1 LEDRV
6 MRALSA
12 AVVAFLVLAPVFGVM
27 AFGGEDLGLRYCGEV
42 VQLYGL
48 FGESEGFDRVV
59 GPRVYSIRVEG
70 VIDYSMAEY
79 ISLAIDR
86 AERDNALLIVEL
98 NTPGGL
104 LDAALEIVS
113 SLSKAEVPV
122 VGYVV
127 DKWAESAGTMILVA
141 SHVAA
146 MQPGTI
152 IGSLQPIQYDPAS
165 GTYRPINE
173 SKIINPII
181 EVLCEHGASRGRNS
195 TALIRFVLF
204 NDNYGASEALKYGI
218 IDVVARDPIELI
230 EKIDG
235 KVVKLPSGSAVKLE
249 LGREV
254 EELQPTLRIRIL
266 HTLSDPLLSGLLLS
280 LGMLVLLFSLVSGN
294 PGGIGVGALLL
305 LLGLAG
311 SGFNPN
317 ITSLLLLLGGSIL
330 LFIELYTPGFGII
343 GGTGIVMI
351 VLGIAILPVGG
362 EGFSVSPGYAKQ
374 LLQSLYATGAV
385 LGAFTGF
392 VVYKVMKVRKR
403 KPDTWTIV
411 NALGRATEEI
421 RRGGE
426 GFVFVEGEYWKAR
439 SLDDLKPGDP
449 IIVVGKE
456 GPVLLVRKARRD
468 EGGTGA

>member
-1 LEDRV
+1 
-6 MRALSA
+6 MKGARALLALLLASLTLA
-12 AVVAFLVLAPVFGVM
+12 PILSGQVLAR
-27 AFGGEDLGLRYCGEV
+27 EDLGLKYCGEV
-42 VQLYGL
+42 VQTSGL
-48 FGESEGFDRVV
+48 LDSASDVDKVV
-59 GPRVYSIRVEG
+59 GPKVYSIRIEG

-79 ISLAIDR
+79 IDLAIER
-86 AERDNALLIVEL
+86 AEKDNALLIMEL

-113 SLSKAEVPV
+113 SLSKAEIPV
-122 VGYVV
+122 VGFVV

-152 IGSLQPIQYDPAS
+152 IGSLQPIQYDPTS
-165 GTYRPINE
+165 GTYEPINE

-181 EVLCEHGASRGRNS
+181 EILCEHGASKGRNA
-195 TALIRFVLF
+195 TALVRFVLF
-204 NDNYGASEALKYGI
+204 NDNYGANDALKYGV
-218 IDVVARDPIELI
+218 IDVIARDSLELV
-230 EKIDG
+230 EKLDG
-235 KVVKLPSGSAVKLE
+235 KAVKLPSGTTVRLE

-254 EELQPTLRIRIL
+254 EPLQPTLRIRIL

-343 GGTGIVMI
+343 GGTGIVMLI
-351 VLGIAILPVGG
+351 LGIAILPVGG

-385 LGAFTGF
+385 LGSFTGF

-403 KPDTWTIV
+403 RPDTWTLM
-411 NALGRATEEI
+411 NAQGRATEEI
-421 RRGGE
+421 RKGEE
-426 GFVFVEGEYWKAR
+426 GFVFVEGEYWKAK

-449 IIVVGKE
+449 VVVVGKD
-456 GPVLLVRKARRD
+456 GPILLVRKAKRGERL
-468 EGGTGA
+468 